1 MRLDYWILWF
11 EDKPTWLEPIQD
23 GLGIR
28 LGDLG
33 FRLRVDR
40 QANGENL
47 AALSK
52 NPKFDLVLMDFDLQM
67 TNGEKVN
74 GDELIRQIRQTH
86 GVFTE
91 IVFYSNKA
99 VGDLRDAVFEN
110 GKSDGV
116 YCFNRNDRDFSDS
129 VMKIIDTTI
138 KKVLDTNNMRGL
150 AMASIA
156 NCDQHVIDA
165 VVIRWGQLADNDKA
179 AVRKKALDKMVSV
192 QTSIAEQIT
201 AMQSEQDLRA
211 ILTSHGYPSQTR
223 FNLLNSLTKAKKSC
237 DKVGPVREQLQGYP
251 EVLTHRNRL
260 GHARAIEKD
269 GAVVFEGHENI
280 IYDDA
285 KFREL
290 RQQMIIQENAL
301 ASLITLIQSGSLD

>member
-11 EDKPTWLEPIQD
+11 EDKPSWLEPIQD
-23 GLGIR
+23 GLGIK

-33 FRLRVDR
+33 FRLLVDR
-40 QANGENL
+40 QSNGENL
-47 AALSK
+47 AKLSK
-52 NPKFDLVLMDFDLQM
+52 NPKFDLVLMDFDLQT

-99 VGDLRDAVFEN
+99 VGGLRSAVFEN

-150 AMASIA
+150 AMASVA

-165 VVIRWGQLADNDKA
+165 VVIRWGQLGNDAKE
-179 AVRKKALDKMVSV
+179 VIRQKALDKMVSV
-192 QTSIAEQIT
+192 QTSIGDQIK

-223 FNLLNSLTKAKKSC
+223 FNLLNSLTKSKKGC
-237 DKVGPVREQLQGYP
+237 EIVGPVRLNLQSYP
-251 EVLTHRNRL
+251 DVLAHRNRL
-260 GHARAIEKD
+260 GHARAIETD
-269 GAVVFEGHENI
+269 GVVIFEGHEHI

-301 ASLITLIQSGSLD
+301 TTLITLIQSGSLD